1 MRRFAALYRALDATT
16 KTNAKIA
23 AMEAYFAHASP
34 DDAAWAVYFLRGE
47 RPKRLI
53 GSGKLR
59 AWAEQETGLPGWL
72 MLESYGSVGDSA
84 EMVALVLDCGR
95 TADEASDLSLARW
108 MSERILPLRNRP
120 EPEQA
125 AAVTGWWRELDRE
138 QTFVLNKL
146 LTGALRVGVSQGLVV
161 RALAQATGLDTGV
174 IAHRLMG
181 HWEPTPEAYAELIA
195 ASSGEENRSR
205 PYPFFL
211 ASQLEQPV
219 ESLGDPAEWLVEWK
233 WDGIRAQVVRRG
245 GEVYIWSRGEEL
257 VTDRYPEIRDAAK
270 LLPDGTVLDGEILA
284 WGREGVLPFGVLQ
297 RRIGR
302 DRPGAKIM
310 AEAPVRFLAYDLLEE
325 RGQDIR
331 HRSMRER
338 RARLEAVTPPVRPI
352 IGLSQPVEGRDWD
365 ELAHRREGSRAQK
378 VEGLMLKRW
387 DSVYGHGRRRGA
399 WWKWK
404 IAPMTVDAVLVYA
417 QAGSGRRSNLFT
429 DYGFAV
435 WRDGEL
441 VPVAKAYSGL
451 DDKEIATLDRWIR
464 AHTRDRFGPVRTVE
478 PHHVFELAF
487 EGINPSRRH
496 KAGLALRFPRIA
508 RWRHDK
514 SADEADLL
522 ENLHSLVET

>member
-1 MRRFAALYRALDATT
+1 MRRFAALYRALDGTT

-23 AMEAYFAHASP
+23 AMEAYFAQAP
-34 DDAAWAVYFLRGE
+34 ADDAAWAVFFLRGE

-59 AWAEQETGLPGWL
+59 GWAEALTGLPSWL
-72 MLESYGSVGDSA
+72 MLESYASVGDSA
-84 EMVALVLDCGR
+84 ETVALLLDQGR
-95 TADEASDLSLARW
+95 QADEASDLSLSRW
-108 MSERILPLRNRP
+108 MSERILPLRDRA

-125 AAVTGWWRELDRE
+125 ATVAGWWAELDRE

-161 RALAQATGLDTGV
+161 RAIAQASGLEPGV
-174 IAHRLMG
+174 VAHRLMG
-181 HWEPTPEAYAELIA
+181 HWRPTPEAYAQLTAEA
-195 ASSGEENRSR
+195 SGEEDRSR

-219 ESLGDPAEWLVEWK
+219 ESLGDPADWLIEWK
-233 WDGIRAQVVRRG
+233 WDGIRAQVIRRG
-245 GEVYIWSRGEEL
+245 GEVYVWSRGEEL
-257 VTDRYPEIRDAAK
+257 VTDRYPEIRDAAGR
-270 LLPDGTVLDGEILA
+270 LPDGTVLDGEILA
-284 WGREGVLPFGVLQ
+284 WGAEGVLPFAVLQ

-302 DRPGAKIM
+302 DRPGAKIL
-310 AEAPVRFLAYDLLEE
+310 ADAPVRFLAYDILEE
-325 RGQDIR
+325 TGRDIR
-331 HRSMRER
+331 ERPMRER
-338 RARLEAVTPPVRPI
+338 RGHLEAITPPVRPI
-352 IGLSQPVEGRDWD
+352 IGLSERVEGEDWTT
-365 ELAHRREGSRAQK
+365 LAQRREGSRALR

-387 DSVYGHGRRRGA
+387 DSAYGHGRRRGF

-435 WRDGEL
+435 WRDDEL
-441 VPVAKAYSGL
+441 VPIAKAYSGL

-464 AHTRDRFGPVRTVE
+464 GHTQDRFGPVRMVQ

-487 EGINPSRRH
+487 EGINPSNRH

-514 SADEADLL
+514 NADEADRL
-522 ENLHSLVET
+522 ESLHGLIQR